1 MQDYA
6 NVIRDTGPVP
16 ESNTTSVQNSD
27 DESSITTGERSKFKI
42 SAASS
47 KATSREVTPLRD
59 NSPSPNKNTTLIG
72 GGSNESKS
80 EALKT
85 VEGWSMSKSPT
96 PPQPS
101 SKNDLNVKENVD
113 KKSEENKE
121 FSSKTDSKIELE
133 TKDFT
138 NNKKVSKSSRQR
150 IESKDPKDL
159 DEYAADKTAA
169 FDTASNSS
177 VASEELVAEKTLL
190 KEQTSESPNTSPK
203 DQQNGEIVP
212 KEARLTSEVSK

>member
-1 MQDYA
+1 MLSGKFFYVKSHFREELVTVLNQLKSGPTVVREGNAENKSPSEPMEDEDEDSMQDYA

-59 NSPSPNKNTTLIG
+59 NSPSPNKNTTHIG

-85 VEGWSMSKSPT
+85 VEGWSTSKSPT

-121 FSSKTDSKIELE
+121 SSSKTDSKIELE

-138 NNKKVSKSSRQR
+138 NNKKVS
-150 IESKDPKDL
+150 
-159 DEYAADKTAA
+159 
-169 FDTASNSS
+169 NS
-177 VASEELVAEKTLL
+177 
-190 KEQTSESPNTSPK
+190 
-203 DQQNGEIVP
+203 
-212 KEARLTSEVSK
+212 

>member
-1 MQDYA
+1 MYHQEVKNYFVILEIFYEKSHFREELVTVLNQLKSGPTVVREGNAENKSPSEPMEDEDEDSMQDYA

-59 NSPSPNKNTTLIG
+59 NSPSPNKNNIIG

-101 SKNDLNVKENVD
+101 SKNDL
-113 KKSEENKE
+113 
-121 FSSKTDSKIELE
+121 ILW
-133 TKDFT
+133 
-138 NNKKVSKSSRQR
+138 
-150 IESKDPKDL
+150 IA
-159 DEYAADKTAA
+159 Y
-169 FDTASNSS
+169 
-177 VASEELVAEKTLL
+177 TLL
-190 KEQTSESPNTSPK
+190 ITIPY
-203 DQQNGEIVP
+203 
-212 KEARLTSEVSK
+212 